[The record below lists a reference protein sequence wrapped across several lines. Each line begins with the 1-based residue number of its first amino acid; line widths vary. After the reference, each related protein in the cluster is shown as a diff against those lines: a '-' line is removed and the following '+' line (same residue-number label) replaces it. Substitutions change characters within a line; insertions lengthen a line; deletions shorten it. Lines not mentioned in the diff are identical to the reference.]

1 MPETAELSQLVS
13 QRTWDK
19 ELNLWV
25 GPERL
30 LRAQLEGV
38 RLETLDL
45 LDLIVGDDR
54 ADDDDVRPQLAQ
66 AIRQH
71 LKTIPR
77 ERGQRVVLIVLSA
90 GLLAMYGVGVREFYE
105 WFCDDFSMV
114 FLVVEGRCPPVDW
127 PEEIE
132 CHPNQM
138 IDYFSA
144 TSGLIKRRFG
154 L

>member
-25 GPERL
+25 GPERQ
-30 LRAQLEGV
+30 LREQLEGM

-45 LDLIVGDDR
+45 LDLIVGDVS
-54 ADDDDVRPQLAQ
+54 ADDDDVRLQLAR

-71 LKTIPR
+71 VKAIPR
-77 ERGQRVVLIVLSA
+77 ERGQHVVLIVLSA
-90 GLLAMYGVGVREFYE
+90 ALLARFGVGVREFYE

-114 FLVVEGRCPPVDW
+114 FLVVEGRCTDVEW
-127 PEEIE
+127 PEEVE
-132 CHPNQM
+132 CHPNQL
-138 IDYFSA
+138 IDYFSE
-144 TSGLIKRRFG
+144 TSGLIKRQFG
-154 L
+154 M

>member
-1 MPETAELSQLVS
+1 MPETAELSQLVR

-30 LRAQLEGV
+30 LRAQLEGL

-45 LDLIVGDDR
+45 LDLIEGD
-54 ADDDDVRPQLAQ
+54 ASTDDDDVRLQLAR

-77 ERGQRVVLIVLSA
+77 ERGQQVILLVLSA
-90 GLLAMYGVGVREFYE
+90 GLLARYGVGVREFYE

-114 FLVVEGRCPPVDW
+114 FLVVEGRCTDVEW
-127 PEEIE
+127 PDDVE
-132 CHPNQM
+132 CHPNQL
-138 IDYFSA
+138 IDYFSE
-144 TSGLIKRRFG
+144 TSGLIKRQFG
-154 L
+154 M